1 MTSIGVINNYA
12 FEIRKTSLD
21 VIAMASNISAN
32 LQPWLQLSE
41 VLVVAAAAYVGV
53 LYLWLLTG
61 VLGVDST
68 TNRNEVLLSS
78 YAHPFT

>member
-1 MTSIGVINNYA
+1 
-12 FEIRKTSLD
+12 
-21 VIAMASNISAN
+21 MASNISAN

-53 LYLWLLTG
+53 LYLWLLAG

-68 TNRNEVLLSS
+68 TNSNEVLLSS